1 MGCGR
6 PGPGGPGTHK
16 VFEWNLQWA
25 GTHKVLAEKVS
36 GYGNFRWF
44 TYANVYSCK
53 MLTFWYTWYDGMTYT
68 RMYKYMLAISMGM
81 YTCTVY
87 SRVVQMF
94 PSKEPNFWLRL
105 THRSQIYILI
115 VNEKQIILFTI
126 VLFVHV
132 LYSGGAWTFY
142 LGGLT

>member
-1 MGCGR
+1 MNSTVIMCTASAVQEQQCCNCTNCTKIAQCCRSVVMGCGR

-44 TYANVYSCK
+44 TYTNVYSCK

-68 RMYKYMLAISMGM
+68 RMYKYMLAISMCM

-105 THRSQIYILI
+105 THRSQI
-115 VNEKQIILFTI
+115 
-126 VLFVHV
+126 
-132 LYSGGAWTFY
+132 
-142 LGGLT
+142 